1 MATASGTPTIPLPFR
16 VQSRPNWAQNDEKK
30 KEKKRTHTHTH
41 RHVFSRKQSD
51 WWLPDRRLSKF
62 GWNGIAVKR
71 VTVYVVV
78 GTRSTKRLK
87 KKQKQN
93 DDDNKMAV
101 GHGNRIP
108 TDGRTKKKHDYRHE
122 AERMIGVSFCT
133 FEKGRNARNCGFV
146 DEDWS
151 PVDESFSA
159 GAASNSLRR
168 YPSAK
173 LGKKKIFW
181 ERKKKQQLGNV
192 ETCFLLLLFFFWG
205 KPNRAASTRYKLGWK
220 LGKNS
225 VKRINGTRGKPSKN
239 WNSVTTNQIKEIH
252 RCRAQ

>member
-1 MATASGTPTIPLPFR
+1 MTAWSTLIKIWMERYCSQACDCLRCCRNEIHQTIKKKTETKRRRQQDGRRPR
-16 VQSRPNWAQNDEKK
+16 QSNPNW
-30 KEKKRTHTHTH
+30 
-41 RHVFSRKQSD
+41 
-51 WWLPDRRLSKF
+51 W
-62 GWNGIAVKR
+62 
-71 VTVYVVV
+71 
-78 GTRSTKRLK
+78 
-87 KKQKQN
+87 
-93 DDDNKMAV
+93 
-101 GHGNRIP
+101 
-108 TDGRTKKKHDYRHE
+108 TDKKKHDYRHE

-192 ETCFLLLLFFFWG
+192 ETCFLLLLFFSEEN
-205 KPNRAASTRYKLGWK
+205 PTEPLRLGTN
-220 LGKNS
+220 LGGNS
-225 VKRINGTRGKPSKN
+225 VKTR
-239 WNSVTTNQIKEIH
+239 
-252 RCRAQ
+252 